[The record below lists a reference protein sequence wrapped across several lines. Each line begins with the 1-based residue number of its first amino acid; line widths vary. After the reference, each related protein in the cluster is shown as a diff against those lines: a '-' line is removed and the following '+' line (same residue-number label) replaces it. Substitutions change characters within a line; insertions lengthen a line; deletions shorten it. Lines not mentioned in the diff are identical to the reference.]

1 MAKSPRA
8 KASEVLADGA
18 LSQIPGL
25 SNAAKGATPFLIQS
39 GSVNM
44 ETAVAGQ
51 GHYVAPCDL
60 RVIGAL
66 LNVIEQLGT
75 GAGTIGAGTMAD
87 TDGLVDDYS
96 VAISVT
102 AGTIVDLTADASF
115 TAAAL
120 FNTIIPKGTV
130 IVFQSNGAATTTG
143 EACLMLVAIP
153 A

>member
-1 MAKSPRA
+1 MSGLIQA
-8 KASEVLADGA
+8 KASRILQDGA
-18 LSQIPGL
+18 LGQIPGIAG
-25 SNAAKGATPFLIQS
+25 NGNPFIIQS

-44 ETAVAGQ
+44 ETAVTGQ

-60 RVIGAL
+60 RVVGAL

-96 VAISVT
+96 VAISVA
-102 AGTIVDLTADASF
+102 AGTVVDLTADIAC
-115 TAAAL
+115 TGAAL
-120 FNTIIPKGTV
+120 FNKVIPKGTV

-143 EACLMLVAIP
+143 EACLMLVAVP